1 MSATMLMVCS
11 LVAPSATNAL
21 RKIAVVAAV
30 PVTLATKP
38 ATIGARKAELELNY

>member
-1 MSATMLMVCS
+1 MSATMPTVCS

-38 ATIGARKAELELNY
+38 ATTGGRKSELELNY